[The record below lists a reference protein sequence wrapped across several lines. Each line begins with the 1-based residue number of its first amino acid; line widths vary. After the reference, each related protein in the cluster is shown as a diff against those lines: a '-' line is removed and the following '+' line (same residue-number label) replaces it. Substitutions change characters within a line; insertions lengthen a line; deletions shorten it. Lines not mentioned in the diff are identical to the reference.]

1 MEVEENAEMAVIE
14 DIEKKQKLK
23 INFAE
28 LFGEDHDDEP
38 EQELVVVP
46 SKTRRRKLEKER
58 KSVADD
64 DPPSS
69 GSEDLSSMSVHE
81 LKSAIDRFNK
91 NISMLSGKL
100 SDGGAKLKAKLQCYE
115 DELKRRHNCRSHE
128 VANGLMKPM
137 DSDILNIR
145 GSLDESKRGVPSSQ
159 PSSRSKFADIYIKKM
174 EDDNSKLEQN
184 FKRKS
189 TERLPESKRAKPGLR
204 SKEFLVW
211 KPEDHFVRYG
221 GKYTRLHEKLADRFS
236 STGSSPLVKDQMTGS
251 FTDKDGSRALDS
263 NGSKNDK
270 EGAEG
275 QTVVLVDEEE
285 HEFIEGNQEVKE
297 LSTKYSEGK
306 IYYPSREDPKSL
318 EILYSELKCLEH
330 GECLTST
337 IMNFY
342 VRFLQELHSPAHSLQ
357 YKFYFFNT
365 YFYSKLQEAVSY
377 QKSDKEAFF
386 MRFRRWWKGVN
397 IFQKAYIFLPIN
409 EDKHWSL
416 VIICIPDKDG
426 ESGLT
431 VLHLDSLGLHCSAS
445 IFDNI
450 KSLLVN
456 EWKILNEDV
465 GAVNVPIP
473 ERIWENLPRK
483 MDQRIIAVPRQTN
496 DYDCGLFVLY
506 YMERFIEEAPERL
519 TRQDLNMFGRHWFK
533 PQEASRL
540 RGKIKKL
547 LQHEF
552 HKALTQ
558 DNCTWEPVCLSANAK
573 TVEGVNQAQ
582 IS

>member
-14 DIEKKQKLK
+14 DIQKKQKLK

-46 SKTRRRKLEKER
+46 SKTRRRKLKER
-58 KSVADD
+58 KLVADD
-64 DPPSS
+64 DPPSTGS
-69 GSEDLSSMSVHE
+69 GEDFSSMSVHE
-81 LKSAIDRFNK
+81 LKSAIDKSNK
-91 NISMLSGKL
+91 NISMFSGKL
-100 SDGGAKLKAKLQCYE
+100 SDGGAKLKARLQCYE
-115 DELKRRHNCRSHE
+115 DELKRRQNFRSHE

-137 DSDILNIR
+137 HSDVLNIK
-145 GSLDESKRGVPSSQ
+145 GSLDESKQGMPSSQ
-159 PSSRSKFADIYIKKM
+159 SPSRSKFADIYFKKM

-189 TERLPESKRAKPGLR
+189 AERLPESKRANPGLR
-204 SKEFLVW
+204 SKAFFVW
-211 KPEDHFVRYG
+211 KPEDHFGRYG
-221 GKYTRLHEKLADRFS
+221 GKYMRLHEKLADRFS
-236 STGSSPLVKDQMTGS
+236 STGSSPQVKDQMTGS
-251 FTDKDGSRALDS
+251 FTDKDGSQALDS
-263 NGSKNDK
+263 NGSENDK
-270 EGAEG
+270 EG
-275 QTVVLVDEEE
+275 QTVLLVDEEE
-285 HEFIEGNQEVKE
+285 HEFIEGNQDVKE

-483 MDQRIIAVPRQTN
+483 MDQRIITVPRQTN

-519 TRQDLNMFGRHWFK
+519 TRQDLSMFGRHWFK

-547 LQHEF
+547 LQREF

-558 DNCTWEPVCLSANAK
+558 DNCTWEPVCLSANAE
-573 TVEGVNQAQ
+573 TAGVD
-582 IS
+582 